1 MLTFD
6 ADELVEESDWLEF
19 EEGGQVLGGDLERV
33 AVVELQVR
41 VDLKAQVGFDC
52 LTQRL
57 KQMLQKFAKLSTRK
71 RPRTSSAHLLKHC
84 QHFLFVKC

>member
-1 MLTFD
+1 M
-6 ADELVEESDWLEF
+6 
-19 EEGGQVLGGDLERV
+19 LGGDLERV

-57 KQMLQKFAKLSTRK
+57 KQMLQIVSDSGVVNT
-71 RPRTSSAHLLKHC
+71 
-84 QHFLFVKC
+84 